1 MMSDLSEPRELVEK
15 ILLETR
21 PIPWVALSM
30 GGCGILTRAL
40 LWRDSY
46 GGGHDEHYMGA
57 RSSALT
63 FAHRVL
69 SAIGLSAPHEQG
81 FTPQILVDAATALND
96 GPTHVALY
104 CTTWQCVPEGLEI
117 CSVGS
122 NSVLLFEESG
132 IQEVI
137 VPHSINT
144 LLQSQGRGQVSD
156 SRGRIATHALGG
168 THGCGVDEVRVARI
182 PFVSTTTIAIIED
195 RRLVD
200 AIIERVVP
208 RDELPSFIEA
218 WTPSGKRIRT
228 SVLISL

>member
-1 MMSDLSEPRELVEK
+1 MSGLSEPRELVEK
-15 ILLETR
+15 MLLETR

-30 GGCGILTRAL
+30 GGCGILARAL
-40 LWRDSY
+40 VWRDGY
-46 GGGHDEHYMGA
+46 GGGHDEHSMGT
-57 RSSALT
+57 RRSALT

-69 SAIGLSAPHEQG
+69 SAIGLPAPYERG
-81 FTPQILVDAATALND
+81 LTPQILVDAATALND

-122 NSVLLFEESG
+122 NSVLIFEESG
-132 IQEVI
+132 IQEMI

-168 THGCGVDEVRVARI
+168 THGCGVDDVRVARI
-182 PFVSTTTIAIIED
+182 PLVSTTTIAIIAD

-200 AIIERVVP
+200 AIIEQGVP

-228 SVLISL
+228 SVLVSL